1 MGAAA
6 FVMAEFLGMSYS
18 EVAIAALMPALLFY
32 LALFVQVDLEAG
44 KTGITRIAPE
54 NIPPL
59 TGVLRKGWIYILPIA
74 LIIYLLFIHNL
85 QPAKAGFYAAG
96 LTYAIS
102 FLRRETRLDFKKVAA
117 ILDETGKVMLEVAVV
132 CAVAGIVIG
141 AITLTGL
148 AFTFTL
154 LVERLGSANLFLIL
168 SLTAVIA
175 LILGMGM
182 PTTAVY
188 VIVALTIAPAV
199 TKLGILPVAAHLF
212 VFYWAMLSLYTPP
225 ICIAAYAAAAIAR
238 TSPMQT
244 GFTCMRL
251 GIIAYVVPFII
262 VFDPLLLLQGPAP
275 LVVLAI
281 VTAAAGTVAIGVA
294 FAGYLLRP
302 IPWLTRLVLALGG
315 IGLLIPPGGA
325 IGRSWLIN
333 LSGGALCAIIGL
345 REWRAGRSIAHM
357 RGAERLEHDAAPG

>member
-1 MGAAA
+1 NRLDLKK
-6 FVMAEFLGMSYS
+6 VMA
-18 EVAIAALMPALLFY
+18 I
-32 LALFVQVDLEAG
+32 LE
-44 KTGITRIAPE
+44 
-54 NIPPL
+54 
-59 TGVLRKGWIYILPIA
+59 
-74 LIIYLLFIHNL
+74 
-85 QPAKAGFYAAG
+85 
-96 LTYAIS
+96 
-102 FLRRETRLDFKKVAA
+102 
-117 ILDETGKVMLEVAVV
+117 ETGKVMLEVAVV

-154 LVERLGSANLFLIL
+154 LVERLGSENIFLIL

-199 TKLGILPVAAHLF
+199 TKLGILPIAAHLF
-212 VFYWAMLSLYTPP
+212 VFYWAMLSLYTLP

-244 GFTCMRL
+244 GYTCMRL

-262 VFDPLLLLQGPAP
+262 VFDPLLLLQGPAH
-275 LVVLAI
+275 LVTLAI
-281 VTAAAGTVAIGVA
+281 ITAAAGTVAIGVA
-294 FAGYLLRP
+294 LAGYLLRP

-333 LSGGALCAIIGL
+333 LLGGAVCVIICL
-345 REWRAGRSIAHM
+345 REWRAGRAHSNV
-357 RGAERLEHDAAPG
+357 RRAE